1 MKLRHEV
8 AELYV
13 LLRWKPPTSL
23 SVPSRWLTLLHK
35 FITTNQHSQ
44 RATVPCTCHSIW
56 VQARVSSVCAEPTG
70 CVVREHRNTP
80 TLGAMRA
87 KQTELKING
96 GYVHYFQIL
105 PKDWDCLLVYKN
117 IKLLFY
123 WALLRTKFTGTN
135 ERNVDKIMIRS
146 DSFKNKMTRFST
158 TIAFLLTNRF
168 VLKYC
173 TTVC

>member
-1 MKLRHEV
+1 MWWQNCECLIALGTPDSTFSSFSLVDTV
-8 AELYV
+8 AQV
-13 LLRWKPPTSL
+13 
-23 SVPSRWLTLLHK
+23 HN
-35 FITTNQHSQ
+35 NQHSQ

-56 VQARVSSVCAEPTG
+56 VQARVSSACAEPTG

-96 GYVHYFQIL
+96 GCVHYFQIL
-105 PKDWDCLLVYKN
+105 PKDWNYLLVYKN
-117 IKLLFY
+117 IKFLFY
-123 WALLRTKFTGTN
+123 WALLRTNFTGIIEPN
-135 ERNVDKIMIRS
+135 DDKIMIRS

-168 VLKYC
+168 VLTYC